1 MKLSG
6 TKTSE
11 THHSQIKNNGVL
23 PACRGTEAGSARP
36 IVLGMALFLVGVG
49 VSALLFYHRS
59 EPSTATQPTETNTV
73 SANSAARE
81 TPLTPTTIALLKSL
95 ASPVEIHFYLILDPA
110 TASQATKAFAG
121 RAGHLLE
128 QYQQH
133 GNGKIKLVSTDTLS
147 DANAKAAAADG
158 IKAFNLEKGDA
169 CFLGIAV
176 VCNKQKAALSQLSP
190 DFEPALESDITR
202 AIQQVCESQPPGHAA
217 PVATPAPDPEMIAA
231 VKKAVT
237 NIDAVSAEEGA
248 SIIRQANLDEL
259 AGTVLDMDT
268 KIKAAESAYQQA
280 ETNHS
285 EADQQAARAQI
296 QQLQAEQ
303 AAKLKK
309 LFAKTQAEVQAFQ
322 LLKAGH

>member
-1 MKLSG
+1 MKFGGTRTSG
-6 TKTSE
+6 
-11 THHSQIKNNGVL
+11 THHSQSQSNGVL
-23 PACRGTEAGSARP
+23 PERRGREAGSARP
-36 IVLGMALFLVGVG
+36 IVLGLALFLAGVG
-49 VSALLFYHRS
+49 VSALLFYRS
-59 EPSTATQPTETNTV
+59 SSSTATQPTAETNAPGAST
-73 SANSAARE
+73 AARE
-81 TPLTPTTIALLKSL
+81 TPLTPTTLALLKSL
-95 ASPVEIHFYLILDPA
+95 ASPVEIHFYSILDPA
-110 TASQATKAFAG
+110 TVPEAMKAFAG

-128 QYQQH
+128 QYQQQA
-133 GNGKIKLVSTDTLS
+133 NGKIKLVSTDTPS
-147 DANAKAAAADG
+147 DANARAAAADG
-158 IKAFNLEKGDA
+158 VKAFNLEKGDA

-176 VCNKQKAALSQLSP
+176 TCNKQKAALSQLSP
-190 DFEPALESDITR
+190 DFEPALESDVTR
-202 AIQQVCESQPPGHAA
+202 AIQQVCESQLPGHAA
-217 PVATPAPDPEMIAA
+217 PVATAAPDPEMIAA

-237 NIDAVSAEEGA
+237 NIDAVSAEQGA

-259 AGTVLDMDT
+259 AATVLDMET

-322 LLKAGH
+322 QLKAGH